1 MHIGTPF
8 HKGITMRELETKLTQ
23 KGQVTIP
30 AEIRAR
36 LGLKPKDIVRFEI
49 EGDEVKLK
57 PAHSQL
63 LAGFGA
69 VTPRQKP
76 EDWRKVRKEAE
87 QAMAEEVAAEDHE
100 DTV

>member
-1 MHIGTPF
+1 MNLGTPF
-8 HKGITMRELETKLTQ
+8 TKGITMRDLETRLTQ

-30 AEIRAR
+30 AEIRHR
-36 LGLKPKDIVRFEI
+36 LGLKPKDVVRFEI

-57 PAHSQL
+57 PATSQL

-76 EDWRKVRKEAE
+76 EDWRKVRAEVEEAI
-87 QAMAEEVAAEDHE
+87 ANEVAAEDH
-100 DTV
+100 

>member
-1 MHIGTPF
+1 MNIGIQLD
-8 HKGITMRELETKLTQ
+8 KGITMRELEAKLTQ

-36 LGLKPKDIVRFEI
+36 LGLKPKDVVRFEI

-57 PAHSQL
+57 LATSQL

-69 VTPRQKP
+69 VSPRERP
-76 EDWRKVRKEAE
+76 EDWRKVRAAVEE
-87 QAMAEEVAAEDHE
+87 AMAEEVAAEDQ
-100 DTV
+100 

>member
-1 MHIGTPF
+1 
-8 HKGITMRELETKLTQ
+8 MRELETRLTQ

-36 LGLKPKDIVRFEI
+36 LGLKPKDVVRFEI

-57 PAHSQL
+57 PATSQL

-69 VTPRQKP
+69 VSPREKP
-76 EDWRKVRKEAE
+76 EDWRKVRAE
-87 QAMAEEVAAEDHE
+87 MEKTMAEEVAAEDQ
-100 DTV
+100 